1 MARTAAT
8 LGLNEKVGGN
18 KKQWC
23 YPFWKTLGCRLMM
36 LEVKRGFDEDYYSQ
50 REVLGEEGIH
60 QILDAGRTWDVSETL
75 RNGGSA
81 IFPHACLSDCGDQ
94 IAAVVHGCLDSG
106 ADQVLVLGVV
116 HNRWNEKLRDARFQ
130 EMRGEELTDETY
142 WGVFP
147 TFEGEYSLFH
157 FNTLWEAEIKRRGI
171 KAPKLIVRY
180 PCIVNARPEK
190 LLGIEELQRIAK
202 DAVVVSTGDLV
213 HNGVAYKTDPQFE
226 IGPHSESFTRDA
238 IHEGFDLLEN
248 KQYRDYYHHCIRY
261 RNEAKDTC
269 SVIRHLLGPL
279 KAHILDLRLVDTE
292 ELFVDNPSP
301 SWVAASLVTLEP

>member
-1 MARTAAT
+1 MKKLVAT
-8 LGLNEKVGGN
+8 KSNDDNLYGKCLGYL
-18 KKQWC
+18 
-23 YPFWKTLGCRLMM
+23 LMM

-50 REVLGEEGIH
+50 GDVLGKRGVH
-60 QILDAGRTWDVSETL
+60 QILDAGRAWDVSETL

-81 IFPHACLSDCGDQ
+81 IFPHTYLSSCGDQ

-116 HNRWNEKLRDARFQ
+116 HNRWNKKLRDVRLQ

-157 FNTLWEAEIKRRGI
+157 FKTLWEAEVKRRGI

-180 PCIVNARPEK
+180 PCLVNARPEC
-190 LLGIEELQRIAK
+190 LLGVEELERIAK

-213 HNGVAYKTDPQFE
+213 HNGVAYKTDPQLE
-226 IGPHSESFTRDA
+226 IGSQSEGFTRDA
-238 IHEGFDLLEN
+238 IHEGFNLL
-248 KQYRDYYHHCIRY
+248 KKGKYREYYHHSIKY
-261 RNEAKDTC
+261 RNDAKDTC
-269 SVIRHLLGPL
+269 TVIHHLLGPL
-279 KAHILDLRLVDTE
+279 KANILDLRLVDTGD
-292 ELFVDNPSP
+292 LFIDNPSP
-301 SWVAASLVTLEP
+301 SWVAASLVTLEPWV